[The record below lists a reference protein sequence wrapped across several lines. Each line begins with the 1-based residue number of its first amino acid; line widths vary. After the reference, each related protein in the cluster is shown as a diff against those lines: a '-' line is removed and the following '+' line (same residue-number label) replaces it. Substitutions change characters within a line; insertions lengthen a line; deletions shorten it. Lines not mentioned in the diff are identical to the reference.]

1 MSWLSRANVYERRR
15 IVLVF
20 VVTIVVIP
28 LAWWSQH
35 SPKTEHPKVSTDLG
49 TESQNLTP
57 GFLTGS
63 KQTVPISTVPIS
75 AASAEDAL
83 VRTGMATY
91 KNFAVRP
98 VKVPGSTTTST
109 IVPTTV
115 LPKDVCILN
124 FLPEGTKVTIENSDN
139 GRSVACHVRWQT
151 IPSGMIVVL
160 NAPLFQKISELTQ
173 APIPVRISW

>member
-1 MSWLSRANVYERRR
+1 MSWLSNASIYERRR

-20 VVTIVVIP
+20 VVTMVIIP
-28 LAWWSQH
+28 LAWWTQR
-35 SPKTEHPKVSTDLG
+35 SPKAEHPTNNAGSNEV
-49 TESQNLTP
+49 SQNLTP

-63 KQTVPISTVPIS
+63 KETVPLSTVAINV
-75 AASAEDAL
+75 ASAEDAL
-83 VRTGMATY
+83 VRTGLASY

-98 VKVPGSTTTST
+98 VKIPGSTTTST

-124 FLPEGTKVTIENSDN
+124 FLPEGTKVTVENTDN

-151 IPSGMIVVL
+151 IPSGMLVVL

>member
-1 MSWLSRANVYERRR
+1 MSWLSSASIYERRR
-15 IVLVF
+15 IMLVF
-20 VVTIVVIP
+20 VVTMVIIP
-28 LAWWSQH
+28 LAWWTQH
-35 SPKTEHPKVSTDLG
+35 SPKTEHPKEETSVG
-49 TESQNLTP
+49 EVSQNLTP
-57 GFLTGS
+57 GFLSGS
-63 KQTVPISTVPIS
+63 KQTVPLTTVAINQ
-75 AASAEDAL
+75 ASAEDAL
-83 VRTGMATY
+83 IRTGMATY
-91 KNFAVRP
+91 KNFGIRP
-98 VKVPGSTTTST
+98 VKIPGSTTTST

-151 IPSGMIVVL
+151 IPSGMLVVL